1 MSATV
6 EKKPLI
12 VPPVYLLL
20 FILGQMAIHRYW
32 PLAQLFDGPIRYAGL
47 ILLALGVLFAGWGV
61 RAFGRADTAI
71 RPLEESTAMVTH
83 GLYRFTRNPMY
94 LGMIQVLMGVCV
106 LLGSLSP
113 WLLIPGFIL
122 IIRNVFILREEAM
135 MERIFGEQ
143 YRNYRSSVRRW
154 V

>member
-1 MSATV
+1 MLATV

-135 MERIFGEQ
+135 MDRIFGEQ
-143 YRNYRSSVRRW
+143 YRSYRSSVRRW